1 MTNLTQKLAI
11 GAAALVIGLVAG
23 WAVRGVVGYNTAT
36 QSMTTFDNWRVACPA
51 ADQKDVGCEMIQ
63 DVVNK
68 KTHSEVVRIAIG
80 QPNGGKPTMDLT
92 LPLDV
97 ALEPGVG
104 LSLGTNPMRTAKYR
118 TCTEQ
123 GCIVDITIDKK
134 LQASL
139 DAGKDGKL
147 VIATVNDSK
156 PIQIPL
162 SLKGYGA
169 AKRAYKL
176 EEAKRKSWFWRMWS

>member
-1 MTNLTQKLAI
+1 MTNLTQKLVI
-11 GAAALVIGLVAG
+11 GAVTLVVGLVAG

-36 QSMTTFDNWRVACPA
+36 QSMTSFDSWRVACPA
-51 ADQKDVGCEMIQ
+51 ADQKNVGCEMIQ
-63 DVVNK
+63 DVVDS

-80 QPNGGKPTMDLT
+80 QPPKGKPTMDLT
-92 LPLDV
+92 LPLGV

-104 LSLGTNPMRTAKYR
+104 LSLGTDPMRTAKYR

-134 LQASL
+134 LQAAL

-147 VIATVNDSK
+147 LVASVSDTK
-156 PIQIPL
+156 PIAIPL

-169 AKRAYKL
+169 AKRAYQR
-176 EEAKRKSWFWRMWS
+176 EEAKRTSWFWRMWS